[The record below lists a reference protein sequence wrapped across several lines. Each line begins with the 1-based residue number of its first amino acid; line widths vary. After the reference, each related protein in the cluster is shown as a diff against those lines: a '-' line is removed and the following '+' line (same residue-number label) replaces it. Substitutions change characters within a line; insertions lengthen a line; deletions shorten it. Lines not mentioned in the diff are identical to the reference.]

1 MFNNDANISILS
13 DVESMQSASAS
24 SGKVKL
30 KVSNGVTT
38 KRLSKLPDSLFSLIR
53 LIAKA
58 GLVNPDEKG

>member
-1 MFNNDANISILS
+1 
-13 DVESMQSASAS
+13 MQSASAS